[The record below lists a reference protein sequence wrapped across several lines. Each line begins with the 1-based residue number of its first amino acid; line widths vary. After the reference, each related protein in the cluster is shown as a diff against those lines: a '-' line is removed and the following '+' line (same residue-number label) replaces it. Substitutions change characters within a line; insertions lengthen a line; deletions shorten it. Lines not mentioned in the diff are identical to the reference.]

1 MEKTHHPETG
11 LESTARDRSRLPQDG
26 VSAFK
31 VYVRDD
37 QCIIRGEPKRLA
49 VADTA

>member
-1 MEKTHHPETG
+1 MEKTAHPETG
-11 LESTARDRSRLPQDG
+11 LESTARDRSLPQDG

-37 QCIIRGEPKRLA
+37 QCILCGEPERLA